1 MNSKE
6 QLQPPSEVFIGP
18 LLELRDYYAGLA
30 EEYQRL
36 FLEAR
41 SQLHHTEALL
51 SNWSFTDDNNRLSQL
66 GAANGTLATT
76 QENSLLLLS
85 SEPTPETSTSETL
98 LAPIE
103 SQLPDSNQL
112 EVDRTN
118 SRDVG
123 LIESNTENTSLD
135 SYGDSIKGVDI
146 PMLPEHQNLTRME
159 ALKKLLQEY
168 AGTVCHIDFVVRSLY
183 GDLEPSIFKVVK
195 GRVQSSLTQG
205 RERGY
210 WAAIPNEPGCYTLNL
225 SLLGPTSGNGFA
237 QSFRFKRKKPFILP
251 KTKIVPMLKTFDG
264 QFLIDAIT
272 SFLEQNMGRIFGV
285 NEIVHGI
292 YGDLDSQQLREVKNK
307 VLNELSRGHRT
318 GRFSRVPHK
327 IGYYTWD
334 VGML

>member
-6 QLQPPSEVFIGP
+6 QLQPPSEVFISP

-51 SNWSFTDDNNRLSQL
+51 SNWSFTDDNKQLSQL
-66 GAANGTLATT
+66 GAANRTLATT

-85 SEPTPETSTSETL
+85 SEATPETL
-98 LAPIE
+98 LEPIE
-103 SQLPDSNQL
+103 SQIPDSNQL

-168 AGTVCHIDFVVRSLY
+168 TGTVCHIDFVVRSLY

-225 SLLGPTSGNGFA
+225 SLLGSTSGNGFA
-237 QSFRFKRKKPFILP
+237 QSFRSKRKKPFIMP
-251 KTKIVPMLKTFDG
+251 KTKIVPMLKAFDG

-272 SFLEQNMGRIFGV
+272 SFLEQNMGRIFSV